1 MNRKKII
8 LGFSGGIFN
17 KQEIDFA
24 FKFLPQK
31 DMLYVG
37 AVITELEGVPQMPP
51 CSGGGN
57 CNGNEQSCI
66 QKKERKARQALY
78 RSLAEKC
85 NEAGCRHIIHKED
98 GCLPHELIR
107 ETQYADLLI
116 ISQHTYNARIKAGQG
131 GEEVP
136 FRKILESGG
145 CPVLVLP
152 RNTRDIEQVVM
163 TFDGSA
169 NAMRGIKQFSYLLP
183 ELGNE
188 LPVTVLTTYAEEAP
202 PSLEEKLFIEYLK
215 QHFSNL
221 ALHKLSNETEH
232 TIYSAVGL
240 NTNTLLV
247 VNNPSPRNLPV
258 LGELMNGEDSMVP
271 FKLITQQ
278 G

>member
-1 MNRKKII
+1 MSRKKIVI
-8 LGFSGGIFN
+8 GFSGSIFY
-17 KQEIDFA
+17 KPEIDFV
-24 FKFLPQK
+24 FKFLPHT

-37 AVITELEGVPQMPP
+37 AVINELEGVPRFMP
-51 CSGGGN
+51 CQGSS
-57 CNGNEQSCI
+57 CDEQACR
-66 QKKERKARQALY
+66 QKKEKKGRQKLY
-78 RSLAEKC
+78 AYLADNC
-85 NEAGCRHIIHKED
+85 AEAGCRHIIHKEE

-116 ISQHTYNARIKAGQG
+116 ISQHTYNAKVRTGP
-131 GEEVP
+131 EEAPVP
-136 FRKILESGG
+136 FRKLLESAG

-152 RNTRDIEQVVM
+152 RDASEIEQVVM

-188 LPVTVLTTYAEEAP
+188 LPVTVLTTYCEEGP

-221 ALHKLSNETEH
+221 ALHKLSDDTEH

-240 NTNTLLV
+240 NTRTLMV
-247 VNNPSPRNLPV
+247 VNNPSPQSLPI
-258 LGELMNGEDSMVP
+258 LSELLNREDAVVP
-271 FKLITQQ
+271 LKLITQQ
-278 G
+278 GS